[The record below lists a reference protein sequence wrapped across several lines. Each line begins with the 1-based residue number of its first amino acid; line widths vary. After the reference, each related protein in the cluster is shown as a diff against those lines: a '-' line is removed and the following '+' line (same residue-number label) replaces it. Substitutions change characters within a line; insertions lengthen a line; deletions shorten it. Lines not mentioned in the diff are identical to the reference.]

1 MTKRRNGCGNERVKL
16 KSLILATTTMATTM
30 PLTPRLAAD
39 NEPAKR
45 LHEAAAWR

>member
-1 MTKRRNGCGNERVKL
+1 M
-16 KSLILATTTMATTM
+16 TTMATTM

-45 LHEAAAWR
+45 LDETAAWR